1 TISREKVKI
10 KILGGSK
17 MTNQE
22 AKWILEAEIEKKKKS
37 IANESNFLRELTDDR
52 SVLMYIEILQSEGK
66 PLPAGSGYDS
76 YTEWKTQIEK
86 EIKSG
91 ETSLVRIETERAELR
106 AFEFF
111 VENAPFVD
119 STSEV

>member
-1 TISREKVKI
+1 
-10 KILGGSK
+10 
-17 MTNQE
+17 
-22 AKWILEAEIEKKKKS
+22 
-37 IANESNFLRELTDDR
+37 
-52 SVLMYIEILQSEGK
+52 VLMYIEILQSEGK

-111 VENAPFVD
+111 VENAPLVD
-119 STSEV
+119 SPSEA

>member
-1 TISREKVKI
+1 
-10 KILGGSK
+10 

-86 EIKSG
+86 EIKLG

-111 VENAPFVD
+111 VENAPLVD
-119 STSEV
+119 SPSEA